1 MIMTTPARRLFGC
14 LVAVAVAG
22 TAIAAAPMLARADE
36 RTDDR
41 TPLGEVAKG
50 LDAAVAKYRE
60 IERRGGWP
68 QIADVT
74 DLRPG
79 MRDPRVVEL
88 KRRLAITGDYGGE
101 DQSDPQSLDA
111 SDIYDQGLMTAVQRF
126 QARHGLDP
134 TGWIDAET
142 AEELNVPVQWR
153 IAQIARNLDRSR
165 RIPRELGLR
174 YMHINIPDA
183 HLKVVESGRSLH
195 TARVVLGEIAYATP
209 ELSSVI
215 THIEL
220 NPWWNAPTSIVRRV
234 LIPKFKTEP
243 KYIDENDYL
252 LLARAGDNKSAVDPG
267 RIDWDRIST
276 NNFRWSVRQKPGPKN
291 VLGRIVFWFP
301 SKFNVFVHGT
311 AAPELFEDDVRYF
324 SSGCI
329 RVDSAVY
336 MAMLL
341 LRTQDEGSWTEDRIN
356 QIIATREPYKITF
369 AKPVNVHI
377 TYFTAWTNTKG
388 LVQFRKDIYKRDRL

>member
-1 MIMTTPARRLFGC
+1 MNKTLPARRLTA
-14 LVAVAVAG
+14 LVFAAIVLAG
-22 TAIAAAPMLARADE
+22 PLARADD

-41 TPLGEVAKG
+41 TPLGEVAQG
-50 LDAAVAKYRE
+50 LEQALAQYRDL
-60 IERRGGWP
+60 ERRGGWP
-68 QIADVT
+68 QIT
-74 DLRPG
+74 DGGQLRPG
-79 MRDPRVVEL
+79 MRNAAVAEL
-88 KRRLAITGDYGGE
+88 KRRLAIVGDYDGGDVGDE
-101 DQSDPQSLDA
+101 AAQANPGADLYNQALFA
-111 SDIYDQGLMTAVQRF
+111 AVQRF
-126 QARHGLDP
+126 QARHGLNV
-134 TGWIDAET
+134 TGSVDADT

-153 IAQIARNLDRSR
+153 IAQLSRNLERSR
-165 RIPRELGLR
+165 RVPRELGLR
-174 YMHINIPDA
+174 YIHINIPDA

-220 NPWWNAPTSIVRRV
+220 NPWWNAPTSIVKRI

-243 KYIDENDYL
+243 KYINENDYL

-267 RIDWDRIST
+267 AIDWDRISVG
-276 NNFRWSVRQKPGPKN
+276 NFRWSVRQKPGPKN
-291 VLGRIVFWFP
+291 VLGRVVFWFP
-301 SKFNVFVHGT
+301 SKFNVFIHDT

-341 LRTQDEGSWTEDRIN
+341 LRSQDEGSWTEDRIN
-356 QIIATREPYKITF
+356 QIIATNEPYKITF

-377 TYFTAWTNTKG
+377 TYFTAWTDTKG
-388 LVQFRKDIYKRDRL
+388 RVQFRKDIYKRDRL